1 MQTIYQL
8 VEEICARDFP
18 ILSRLSE
25 TQQKKF
31 IDVIYDDVL
40 SGDNPSEI
48 GEQELYDY
56 IEEFI
61 AKAISYILDDYIDIT
76 KGDKD
81 V

>member
-18 ILSRLSE
+18 ILARLSE
-25 TQQKKF
+25 TQHKKF

-61 AKAISYILDDYIDIT
+61 AKALSYILDDYIDIM
-76 KGDKD
+76 KGDKN

>member
-18 ILSRLSE
+18 ILARLPE
-25 TQQKKF
+25 KQYKKF

-40 SGDNPSEI
+40 SGDNPTEI
-48 GEQELYDY
+48 AEHELYDY

-61 AKAISYILDDYIDIT
+61 AKAISYILDDYIDIM